1 MAQFSA
7 KQAAQK
13 RDKYLEISRQF
24 ALKYGADFDVF
35 RQRLLAGELSAEE
48 EQDYFDWELAI
59 TFVEDVEIKK
69 LAEKYQMD
77 DIKWVTGS

>member
-1 MAQFSA
+1 
-7 KQAAQK
+7 
-13 RDKYLEISRQF
+13 
-24 ALKYGADFDVF
+24 LKYGVEFAVF
-35 RQRLLAGELSAEE
+35 RQRLLAGKLTAVE

-59 TFVEDVEIKK
+59 TFLRDVETKK